1 MWMRFWLGVS
11 AKQLARVVAA
21 AVAAVYA
28 FPLGGMGFLKT
39 NEGVRW
45 AGLGIRCNYL
55 VAYIL

>member
-21 AVAAVYA
+21 AVLLYTLS
-28 FPLGGMGFLKT
+28 PLGGMGFLKT

-45 AGLGIRCNYL
+45 VGLGIRCNYL